1 MKIMLYAYVDENIG
15 DDLFIDLIC
24 RRYKNVEFY
33 LYVPEKYINNYR
45 YIKNLKC
52 IPYKEINKNLDRI
65 NRWFFKGKLTSKLY
79 FNKMYKLDKKWV
91 KNMDA
96 QLWLGGSQFVETE
109 DWKNVIDYKLKQQKL
124 KDIPFFSISAT
135 IGPYSSREYENAI
148 QKVVAGYDH
157 IVLRDKISYELLQER
172 NNASYTY
179 DMVFNIESK
188 CREKK
193 KEVCISVIDMYGR
206 TSEKLAQIYEEFIGK
221 ITKRYIALGYKI
233 NFLSLCENQKDKYA
247 IERIV
252 RDNNL
257 ENVRIFSYT
266 NNLEEIINVIDN
278 ASIMIGTRYHSIV
291 VALKFGLKVLPISY
305 ESKTDNLMIMMEKN
319 TIKIEN
325 ITNIEV
331 DNLDKYMVI
340 LDEKE
345 KEHISKSAEL
355 QYKDIDIWMETEE

>member
-1 MKIMLYAYVDENIG
+1 
-15 DDLFIDLIC
+15 
-24 RRYKNVEFY
+24 
-33 LYVPEKYINNYR
+33 
-45 YIKNLKC
+45 
-52 IPYKEINKNLDRI
+52 
-65 NRWFFKGKLTSKLY
+65 
-79 FNKMYKLDKKWV
+79 
-91 KNMDA
+91 
-96 QLWLGGSQFVETE
+96 
-109 DWKNVIDYKLKQQKL
+109 
-124 KDIPFFSISAT
+124 
-135 IGPYSSREYENAI
+135 
-148 QKVVAGYDH
+148 
-157 IVLRDKISYELLQER
+157 
-172 NNASYTY
+172 
-179 DMVFNIESK
+179 
-188 CREKK
+188 
-193 KEVCISVIDMYGR
+193 MYGR